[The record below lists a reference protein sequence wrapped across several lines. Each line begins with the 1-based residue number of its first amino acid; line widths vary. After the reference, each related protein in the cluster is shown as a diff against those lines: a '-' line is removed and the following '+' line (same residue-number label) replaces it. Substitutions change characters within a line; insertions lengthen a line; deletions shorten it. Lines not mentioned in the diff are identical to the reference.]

1 MTTVPRTSRVREHR
15 PRAAR
20 VPRPRKP
27 SRHLDVTSGPRTR
40 PGWPDEVVDAPLR
53 ESSTELPARPPIALS
68 TAPQTGPQTGPPV
81 AVRRRTIPEPRLL
94 RTGAAAALGM
104 VVMAALLGTVG
115 GIVLLWLGTSM
126 LQYLR

>member
-1 MTTVPRTSRVREHR
+1 MTTVPRPSRVREYR

-20 VPRPRKP
+20 VPRPRKSSLEP
-27 SRHLDVTSGPRTR
+27 DVTVGPRTR
-40 PGWPDEVVDAPLR
+40 PGWPDQVVGARPR
-53 ESSTELPARPPIALS
+53 KPPTELPARPPTTVPPA
-68 TAPQTGPQTGPPV
+68 PPV

-104 VVMAALLGTVG
+104 VVMAALLGAVG